1 MREVHDGMR
10 EVHDGMRE
18 VHKAGKRMMDDEE
31 VT

>member
-1 MREVHDGMR
+1 MREVHDGIR

>member
-1 MREVHDGMR
+1 MESGMR